1 MKLKLLW
8 SSLLPVLFCSCSTLP
23 IAMIPHSSHSE
34 TDYYWN
40 SGKAVMVSSADST
53 YVALSAES
61 LSNEVHA
68 TVYVR
73 NASSS
78 SFIIDTKNV
87 RVTAVMGNGNAIDAE
102 LPCMSPGVELR
113 ADGDGKRPTV
123 KYGVAVWTAKEYL
136 KKTENQHI
144 RNNILA
150 AVSTGLASS
159 SYKSEAAQAITL
171 QSGINRAK
179 GEQISQKQLIGELQS
194 GLFQRHTVFP
204 NTSYMGSVRFDGTYS
219 PPHWT
224 PGEKLPKIDFFQVC
238 VTAGP
243 DVHRFLIEKD
253 PSD

>member
-87 RVTAVMGNGNAIDAE
+87 WVTSVMADGDAIDAE
-102 LPCMSPGVELR
+102 FPCMLPGAQWSAIAGR
-113 ADGDGKRPTV
+113 QMPSTNT
-123 KYGVAVWTAKEYL
+123 VAVWTAKEYL

-171 QSGINRAK
+171 ESGIHRAK

-219 PPHWT
+219 PPHFT